1 MDAPEQPN
9 PQRPKGKRST
19 KPSSS
24 AASVAAPGLAARIV
38 GAFGRQYLA
47 QLDNGDV
54 LACVPRGKRAEVV
67 CGDRVVLAP
76 GHPPLAIEQV
86 LPRRN
91 ALWREDQWRSKM
103 FAANLDRVLLVTATY
118 PGIQHG
124 LIGRALIAADAA
136 DIPVTLLLNK
146 CDLPQAEAARAEMVL
161 YRDLG
166 YEVLELSVR
175 TAPQAALAALTP
187 LLSGQTT
194 LLLGA
199 SGVGKSSLT
208 NLLAPQAQ
216 ASTREISQAL
226 SAGRHTTTA
235 TRLYDLPGLPE
246 GSALMDSPGFQSF
259 GLHHLSVS
267 QLQHGFPEIR
277 ARNGQCRFQNCT
289 HRDEPGCV
297 FTTDP
302 QAITPARLALYRT
315 LYAELTSAVMR

>member
-1 MDAPEQPN
+1 MDPLDGAQ
-9 PQRPKGKRST
+9 PQRSKGKRSAR
-19 KPSSS
+19 
-24 AASVAAPGLAARIV
+24 AASLPSAGLQAQIV
-38 GAFGRQYLA
+38 GAFGRQFLA
-47 QLDNGDV
+47 RLDDGTE
-54 LACVPRGKRAEVV
+54 LPCVPRGKRTEAV
-67 CGDRVVLAP
+67 CGDHVILAP
-76 GHPPLAIEQV
+76 GNPPLALTQV

-91 ALWREDQWRSKM
+91 ALWREDPWRSKM

-124 LIGRALIAADAA
+124 LIGRALVAADAA
-136 DIPVTLLLNK
+136 DIAVTLLLNK
-146 CDLPQAEAARAEMVL
+146 CDLPQAAAARADMAL
-161 YRDLG
+161 YRNLG
-166 YEVLELSVR
+166 YDVVELSVR
-175 TAPQAALAALTP
+175 TAPEAALQALTP
-187 LLSGQTT
+187 LLNGQTC

-216 ASTREISQAL
+216 AATRELSEAL
-226 SAGRHTTTA
+226 SAGKHTTTA
-235 TRLYDLPGLPE
+235 TRLYDLPGLAP

-297 FTTDP
+297 FTSDP

-315 LYAELTSAVMR
+315 LYAELTTAPPR

>member
-1 MDAPEQPN
+1 MDAADRPN

-19 KPSSS
+19 KPSS
-24 AASVAAPGLAARIV
+24 AEIDGLGARII

-47 QLDNGDV
+47 QLDNGEV

-67 CGDRVVLAP
+67 CGDRVLLAP
-76 GHPPLAIEQV
+76 GDPPLAIAHVQ
-86 LPRRN
+86 PRRN

-136 DIPVTLLLNK
+136 DIPATLLLNK
-146 CDLPQAEAARAEMVL
+146 CDLPQTEAARADMAV

-166 YEVLELSVR
+166 YSVVELSVR
-175 TAPQAALAALTP
+175 TDPQAALQALTP
-187 LLSGQTT
+187 LLSGQTS

-208 NLLAPQAQ
+208 NLLVPLALAP
-216 ASTREISQAL
+216 TREISEAL
-226 SAGRHTTTA
+226 SAGKHTTTA
-235 TRLYDLPGLPE
+235 TRLYDLPGFPP
-246 GSALMDSPGFQSF
+246 GSVLMDSPGFQSF

-289 HRDEPGCV
+289 HRNEPGCV
-297 FTTDP
+297 LTTEP
-302 QAITPARLALYRT
+302 QAITPARLELYRT
-315 LYAELTSAVMR
+315 LYAELTSAPQR

>member
-1 MDAPEQPN
+1 MDDLERPN

-19 KPSSS
+19 KSTP
-24 AASVAAPGLAARIV
+24 ADANGLAARIV
-38 GAFGRQYLA
+38 GAFGRHYLA
-47 QLDNGDV
+47 QLDDGTV
-54 LACVPRGKRAEVV
+54 LTCVPRGKRAEAV
-67 CGDRVVLAP
+67 CGDRVTLAP
-76 GHPPLAIEQV
+76 GNAPLAIEQV
-86 LPRRN
+86 HARRN
-91 ALWREDQWRSKM
+91 ALWREDLWRSKM

-118 PGIQHG
+118 PGIQQG
-124 LIGRALIAADAA
+124 LIGRALVAADAA

-146 CDLPQAEAARAEMVL
+146 CDLPQAEAARADMAV
-161 YRDLG
+161 YRALG
-166 YEVLELSVR
+166 YSVIELSVH
-175 TAPQAALAALTP
+175 TQPEAALQALRP

-208 NLLAPQAQ
+208 NLLVPLAQ
-216 ASTREISQAL
+216 APTREISEAL
-226 SAGRHTTTA
+226 SAGKHTTTA
-235 TRLYDLPGLPE
+235 TRLYDLPGFPP

-267 QLQHGFPEIR
+267 QLQHGFPELR
-277 ARNGQCRFQNCT
+277 ARNGACRFQNCT

-315 LYAELTSAVMR
+315 LYAELSAAPVR

>member
-1 MDAPEQPN
+1 MDDLERHN

-19 KPSSS
+19 KSAPSTSH
-24 AASVAAPGLAARIV
+24 GLTARIV
-38 GAFGRQYLA
+38 GAFGRHYLA
-47 QLDNGDV
+47 QLDDGTV

-67 CGDRVVLAP
+67 CGDRVTLAP
-76 GHPPLAIEQV
+76 GDAPLAIEQV
-86 LPRRN
+86 HARRN
-91 ALWREDQWRSKM
+91 ALWREDLWRSKM
-103 FAANLDRVLLVTATY
+103 FAANLDRVMLVTATY

-136 DIPVTLLLNK
+136 DIPATLLLNK
-146 CDLPQAEAARAEMVL
+146 CDLPQADAARAEMRL

-175 TAPQAALAALTP
+175 TEPQAALAALTP

-216 ASTREISQAL
+216 APTREISEAL
-226 SAGRHTTTA
+226 SAGKHTTTA
-235 TRLYDLPGLPE
+235 TRLYDLPGFPP
-246 GSALMDSPGFQSF
+246 GSVLMDSPGFQSF

-302 QAITPARLALYRT
+302 QAISASRLALYRT
-315 LYAELTSAVMR
+315 LYAELTSAAPR